1 MRKIIASTFMS
12 VDGVM
17 QAPGGPEED
26 KQGGFRHGGWQAAL
40 WEDEIGTA
48 VDEIFHDPF
57 DLLLGR
63 RTYDI
68 FAAHWPFTPVDP
80 AEKGYD
86 EGMAEIALRFAR
98 IPKYVAPPDPDSLT
112 GQGTQWWGEEPG
124 ATLRRLKRSE
134 GPNLLIQ
141 GSSDFVQTLLAHG
154 LIDRYRLIVAPLV
167 LGRGKRLFGTGTV
180 PSSLTHLGTRTT
192 PGGTVI
198 VDYKPKGPVQ
208 IASFEMET
216 PTPEEFARREKM
228 AAESIGEAP
237 GA

>member
-1 MRKIIASTFMS
+1 MRQIIASTFIS

-26 KQGGFRHGGWQAAL
+26 TSGGFRHGGWQAAL
-40 WEDEIGTA
+40 WEDGIGTA
-48 VDEIFHDPF
+48 VDEIFSEPF

-98 IPKYVAPPDPDSLT
+98 ITKYVATHHPDSLT
-112 GQGTQWWGEEPG
+112 WQGTEWLGEDPV
-124 ATLRRLKRSE
+124 ATLRRLKQSE

-154 LIDRYRLIVAPLV
+154 LIDRYRLIMGPLV
-167 LGRGKRLFGTGTV
+167 LGRGKRLFGDGTAPWRRASSISARARRRAA
-180 PSSLTHLGTRTT
+180 PSSSTT
-192 PGGTVI
+192 SPR
-198 VDYKPKGPVQ
+198 GPSRSPPLKWRPRRRKRWPA
-208 IASFEMET
+208 AS
-216 PTPEEFARREKM
+216 A
-228 AAESIGEAP
+228 
-237 GA
+237 